1 MADDV
6 GLQRTPLLSRSQS
19 WAAEFPVDLR
29 PITLDADLCLAKWTN
44 GIVPSGASLGQNST
58 TKRYGPYG
66 GTTEEIQ
73 SVTVTGGP
81 TGGTYTL
88 TFNGQTTAAIAFN
101 ATAAA
106 VQAALVALSNVGV
119 GGVAVTGVAGGPYAV
134 TFQGALANTNVAQM
148 TATASLTGGSTPGVT
163 VATTTGG
170 GTDAGTGGL
179 EVFRGF
185 LAATKVVRAG
195 GHVDA
200 ALYYKGRVY
209 EDLLP
214 EDGGFDPAA
223 VAELTTIVYDRVK
236 G

>member
-19 WAAEFPVDLR
+19 WAAEFPTDLR

-44 GIVPSGASLGQNST
+44 GIVPSGASLAQNST

-66 GTTEEIQ
+66 GTTDEVQ
-73 SVTVTGGP
+73 TVTITGGP
-81 TGGTYTL
+81 TGGTFTL
-88 TFNGQTTAAIAFN
+88 TFSGQTTAALAFN

-106 VQAALVALSNVGV
+106 VQAALEALSNIGV
-119 GGVAVTGVAGGPYAV
+119 GDVVVTGSAGGPYTV
-134 TFQGALANTNVAQM
+134 TFAKALADTNVAQM
-148 TATASLTGGSTPGVT
+148 TATPSLTGGSSPSVN
-163 VATTTGG
+163 VATSTGG

-179 EVFRGF
+179 ETARGF

-214 EDGGFDPAA
+214 ADSGFDAA
-223 VAELTTIVYDRVK
+223 AKAELTAIVFDKV
-236 G
+236 GG